1 MRMKKFLVLS
11 VLASTALMS
20 CDHVDNPIPES
31 EVVGD
36 WSLYPLG
43 DSAHYAQNAWPSF
56 GTNSNTLRN
65 LVIEDYTGHRCV
77 YCPPAADTAHTLH
90 GLYSD
95 RVFVAT
101 IHAGPTGAGSFQQPL
116 PPDYPIDW
124 TNPDGLDIGIHFG
137 SMAGTAFQANPAG
150 NVSRITTSGQIFAST
165 NEWRPRTLS
174 ALSSSLKVNL
184 QSDVNYYPTTRGAI
198 LHTEIDVTDPGL
210 NVDDL
215 YTVVYLVEDSIVG
228 PQKMPPPLPTD
239 YDYVHRDVMRDC
251 IQTGWRGKKITEGTL
266 ENGKYY
272 FYYLYELPVQ
282 YDATNVHFLIY
293 VRDNVTEEIY
303 QVIKQDIQ

>member
-1 MRMKKFLVLS
+1 MRMKKFFVISAITSAVLV
-11 VLASTALMS
+11 S
-20 CDHVDNPIPES
+20 CDHVENPIPEVD
-31 EVVGD
+31 VVGD

-56 GTNSNTLRN
+56 SANGNTQRN
-65 LVIEDYTGHRCV
+65 VVIEDFTGHRCI

-90 GLYSD
+90 TLNPD

-116 PPDYPIDW
+116 PPDLPIDW

-137 SMAGTAFQANPAG
+137 SMAGTSFQANPSG
-150 NVSRITTSGQIFAST
+150 NVSRIASNSQIFSST
-165 NEWRPRTLS
+165 SEWRARTNAGL
-174 ALSSSLKVNL
+174 ASSLKVNL
-184 QSDVNYYPTTRGAI
+184 QSAVNYYPTTRGVF
-198 LHTEIDVTDPGL
+198 LHTEIDVLDQGL
-210 NVDDL
+210 TTDDL
-215 YTVVYLVEDSIVG
+215 YTVVYLIEDSIVG
-228 PQKMPPPLPTD
+228 PQKYPTLTD
-239 YDYVHRDVMRDC
+239 FNYVHRDVMRDC
-251 IQTGWRGKKITEGTL
+251 IQTGWRGKKITEGKL

-272 FYYLYELPVQ
+272 FYYIYELPAQ

-303 QVIKQDIQ
+303 QVIEQDLQ